1 MFFKRKA
8 SKLAPAVRTP
18 AAKAQPAR
26 PAKPKPAKA
35 PLAAAAD
42 DGELDGRTL
51 GRALWRRKW
60 AIVLPTMMVA
70 ALSAVAVNMLTPK
83 YKSEARILYEGRE
96 NVFLRPEADRANV
109 DRGSADPEALMSQV
123 QLVLSREL

>member
-35 PLAAAAD
+35 PLAAAD
-42 DGELDGRTL
+42 DGELDVRTL

-96 NVFLRPEADRANV
+96 NVFLRPQAGRANV
-109 DRGSADPEALMSQV
+109 DRGPAYPAARMNHVL
-123 QLVLSREL
+123 LV